1 MLNADGFCSGLKPSK
16 VYILLET
23 YRLER
28 KSKEDLENYINYLK
42 SNDNYEYNDFLSYKQ
57 FVETRTPNLKE
68 IFYEFLDGKLEKLD
82 FDLFNPHWKLN
93 AMF

>member
-28 KSKEDLENYINYLK
+28 KSKEDLENYIEFLK
-42 SNDNYEYNDFLSYKQ
+42 YNDGTKFNEFLSYKQ
-57 FVETRTPNLKE
+57 FVETRTPNLKQ
-68 IFYEFLDGKLEKLD
+68 IYYDFLDGKTDELNIE
-82 FDLFNPHWKLN
+82 LFLPI
-93 AMF
+93 